1 MAEEYGSAKLVD
13 EALKKRN
20 KAQVARSF
28 VKSANGVHII
38 QGIQEEITTLLREIT
53 DKRLSHEEY
62 LEKRAEVACLRR
74 LLQGWMTEAENVDRY
89 EKMYKQRS
97 EENARRIELEQK
109 SKA

>member
-20 KAQVARSF
+20 KAQVARTF
-28 VKSANGVHII
+28 VKSANGVQII
-38 QGIQEEITTLLREIT
+38 RGIQEEISTLLREIT
-53 DKRLSHEEY
+53 DRRLDHEEY
-62 LEKRAEVACLRR
+62 IEKRAEVACLRR
-74 LLQGWMTEAENVDRY
+74 LLQGWTTEAENVDRY

-97 EENARRIELEQK
+97 EENARRIQLEQE